1 MPDKSKIFKIA
12 PWGEMKM
19 VGGKWIFSSYG
30 RPQSVSDVLIET
42 PIY

>member
-1 MPDKSKIFKIA
+1 VPVKSKIFKIA

-30 RPQSVSDVLIET
+30 RPNTVSDVKFET